1 MTCEFLP
8 LCRVYFYSA
17 LNGWSHFGSSM
28 CFLKFI
34 LLLLISSHTSGGC
47 QPSISVTGGPNIC
60 TGHKFTI
67 TCQFDCDGST
77 KCVKLVKE
85 GKTKHTLESS
95 NNSVSVYIDSANK
108 NHSGIY
114 SCQTDNGSMSR
125 AYVSVDDNCSFSS
138 TYTSENVHTVN
149 TTSSSLINTTH
160 QGSTQPQSRS
170 LEPVLICYML
180 FKAGVFLIG
189 SVTAVLITVCKKH

>member
-77 KCVKLVKE
+77 
-85 GKTKHTLESS
+85 
-95 NNSVSVYIDSANK
+95 NANK